1 MCLSL
6 YVYIAPVCVY
16 LYVIQI
22 NILNTYTE
30 YSEVHPVTTAF
41 LGDHLRGKNGL
52 GTITL
57 LARRTLDSVM
67 CPHAPSPS
75 PVCFSLHAFYPS
87 LLNLQLAGQYKMVR
101 LFICGLS
108 SFNPLLAS
116 FCFSKTSSLPVQS
129 TLPMPRSAEPRSRRA
144 AKERER
150 RAVEAPASH
159 QAGLDTVKA
168 RDRRAAETPP
178 PRQARL
184 ASDWLIATLL
194 GTSYDFTH
202 VRAPSESWTSP
213 SLSPQESRRF
223 GCSQDCSPRRT
234 RRSTGA
240 HFFVNSRHGSMC

>member
-1 MCLSL
+1 
-6 YVYIAPVCVY
+6 
-16 LYVIQI
+16 
-22 NILNTYTE
+22 
-30 YSEVHPVTTAF
+30 
-41 LGDHLRGKNGL
+41 
-52 GTITL
+52 
-57 LARRTLDSVM
+57 
-67 CPHAPSPS
+67 
-75 PVCFSLHAFYPS
+75 
-87 LLNLQLAGQYKMVR
+87 MVR

-223 GCSQDCSPRRT
+223 GCSQDFSKT
-234 RRSTGA
+234 YSQIYRSTFLCQLSPWLNVLAILAQLALLICKCVLRVARGTLTTRTLA
-240 HFFVNSRHGSMC
+240 RL

>member
-1 MCLSL
+1 MLHPL
-6 YVYIAPVCVY
+6 PLCV
-16 LYVIQI
+16 
-22 NILNTYTE
+22 
-30 YSEVHPVTTAF
+30 
-41 LGDHLRGKNGL
+41 
-52 GTITL
+52 
-57 LARRTLDSVM
+57 
-67 CPHAPSPS
+67 
-75 PVCFSLHAFYPS
+75 FSLHAFYPS

-116 FCFSKTSSLPVQS
+116 FCFSKTSSLTVQS
-129 TLPMPRSAEPRSRRA
+129 TPPMPRSAEPRSRRA
-144 AKERER
+144 AKEREH

-202 VRAPSESWTSP
+202 VRAPSVSWTSP